1 MQISGNTR
9 LIAHLGYPT
18 KSFKAPMIYNPWFEN
33 QGVDV
38 KVVPM
43 GITPTDYA
51 ALIPALFTLT
61 NIAGALVTMPH
72 KVATCGVV
80 DHMSPTATIAGA
92 CNAIRREADGTLSG
106 EMFDGD
112 GFVRGIARKG
122 FQPNGARALVVGS
135 GGVGSAIA
143 ASLAAAGVSA
153 LTLYDSSSQAAEAL
167 ARRLQHHYPRL
178 ALKVMENDPTGHQ
191 LVVNATPLGMHDRDP
206 LPIAVDKLTSEMM
219 VGEVVMTQE
228 FTPFLNAALAQG
240 CTVQKGTDMLFEMI
254 PAYLDFFH
262 LPVATPEQ
270 LRALAQ
276 IRY

>member
-1 MQISGNTR
+1 MQISGHTH

-18 KSFKAPMIYNPWFEN
+18 ASFKAPMIYNPWFEN
-33 QGVDV
+33 QQVDV

-43 GITPTDYA
+43 GIKPEDYA
-51 ALIPALFTLT
+51 ALVPTLFSLT

-72 KVATCGVV
+72 KVATCTLV
-80 DHMSPTATIAGA
+80 DRLSPTAQIAGA
-92 CNAIRREADGTLSG
+92 CNAIRRESDGSLTG
-106 EMFDGD
+106 DMFDGD
-112 GFVRGIARKG
+112 GFVRGVQRKG
-122 FQPNGARALVVGS
+122 FQTRDARALVVGS

-153 LTLYDSSSQAAEAL
+153 LTLFDAREAAAQAL
-167 ARRLQHHYPRL
+167 ADRLQTHYPQ
-178 ALKVMENDPTGHQ
+178 LKLTVMSNDPQGHS
-191 LVVNATPLGMHDRDP
+191 LVVNATPLGMSPGDS
-206 LPIAVDKLTSEMM
+206 LPINVERITPGTF
-219 VGEVVMTQE
+219 VGEVVMKQE
-228 FTPFLNAALAQG
+228 ITPLLQAAMARG
-240 CTVQKGTDMLFEMI
+240 CPVQRGTDMLFEMI